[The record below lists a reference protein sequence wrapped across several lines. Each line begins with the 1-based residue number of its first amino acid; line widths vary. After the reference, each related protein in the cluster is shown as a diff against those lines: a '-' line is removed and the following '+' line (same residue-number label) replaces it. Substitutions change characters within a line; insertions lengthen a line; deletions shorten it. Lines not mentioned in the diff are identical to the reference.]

1 MPNPISQKEIE
12 EIEARG
18 GKVNLLAKIIAV
30 PALENLVRHF
40 HEMKHEQMMG
50 YKEAHAAKL
59 KKMDEMIAAIGKPT
73 LVPGL
78 RDLVQIMTE
87 LKALQVEHEL
97 KEDDEDD
104 EHKPC
109 AYKVTGK
116 RDRRGFID
124 LEHGLTFTPVENDE

>member
-1 MPNPISQKEIE
+1 MPNPISKKEIE

-18 GKVNLLAKIIAV
+18 GKVNLMAKIIAMPV
-30 PALENLVRHF
+30 LENLVRHF
-40 HEMKHEQMMG
+40 HEMKHEQQEN
-50 YKEAHAAKL
+50 YKAAMEAKL
-59 KKMDEMIAAIGKPT
+59 KKMDEMIAAISKPT

-87 LKALQVEHEL
+87 LKALQVEHEK
-97 KEDDEDD
+97 KEDDEH
-104 EHKPC
+104 EPC

-124 LEHGLTFTPVENDE
+124 LEHGLTFTPVKDDG